1 MRRWVPL
8 ALVAVLVPA
17 GASAQERSDPLVP
30 GEESPELAALRQMEE
45 ELFGGQPLT
54 RIEAGPRARV
64 SDGPSAVTSDAPAA
78 PSPAPGRDTAWMQ
91 GLHLPDIPVRW
102 DARVIEYLEFF
113 RDDPRGRNFIAA
125 WLRRVD
131 RYGPLIRRTLREEGL
146 PSDVLFVA
154 MVESGFDPFVRSH
167 AGAAGMWQF
176 VPGTARE
183 FGLTINHWVDM
194 RLDPRASTVAA
205 ARYLTMLH
213 DRFGTWELAFA
224 AYNMGYGALLRS
236 IRKYNTN
243 DYWALSHMEAGL
255 PFETNLYVSKIIA
268 CAIVAHNRERF
279 GFGDLTMEPPVE
291 WDTVEVPGGVSL
303 ALIARAAGA
312 EVDTIRRLNP
322 GYRRGRTP
330 PGADAR
336 PINVPAG
343 SADEFA
349 RRWARIRPQRPVNR
363 PHVMRFGETLGDL
376 ARERGTTEARLREL
390 NEIEDDETVGA
401 GWVLLAPV
409 VRESQRASRD
419 EDDERPVVA
428 IPPGQDA
435 VEGRRR
441 VFYRVPR
448 TDRIDTVARFFH
460 VGVEDIRRWNG
471 IDPHARL
478 QSGMYL
484 QLFVD
489 PELDLSRAVVRTPD
503 QVRVLVVGS
512 EEFFA
517 HHEGQNGRA
526 RFSYRVREGDTLTS
540 IGRRFDISVGSL
552 ARINQIAR
560 NSTLHPGDR
569 LVVYAEER
577 RAPAEARR
585 ESREAAAERT
595 EAEPA
600 EDAPEQPEAA
610 DETAT
615 ETADADDADDTGSED
630 PTDAGADAG
639 DTPDAD
645 EPPPGAVPEPDA
657 SEEQH
662 PG

>member
-1 MRRWVPL
+1 MRRWVC
-8 ALVAVLVPA
+8 VAVLAALVPT
-17 GASAQERSDPLVP
+17 GVSAQERGDELVP
-30 GEESPELAALRQMEE
+30 GEESPELAALREMEE

-54 RIEAGPRARV
+54 RIDPAGRVRV
-64 SDGPSAVTSDAPAA
+64 SDGPAAVTSDAPAPPRSGA
-78 PSPAPGRDTAWMQ
+78 PPARDAAWMQ

-102 DARVIEYLEFF
+102 DPRVVEYLEFF

-131 RYGPLIRRTLREEGL
+131 RYGPLIRRTLREQGL
-146 PSDVLFVA
+146 PTDVLFVA

-176 VPGTARE
+176 VPGTGRE
-183 FGLTINHWVDM
+183 LGLTINHWVDM

-255 PFETNLYVSKIIA
+255 PFETSLYVSKIIA

-279 GFGDLTMEPPVE
+279 GFGDLAMEAPLE

-336 PINVPAG
+336 PVNVPAG

-349 RRWARIRPQRPVNR
+349 RRWARIRPTRPVNR

-376 ARERGTTEARLREL
+376 ARERGTTEAALREL

-409 VRESQRASRD
+409 ARESRRATRD
-419 EDDERPVVA
+419 EPTERPVVA
-428 IPPGQDA
+428 VPPGQEA
-435 VEGRRR
+435 VEGRER
-441 VFYRVPR
+441 VFYRVLR
-448 TDRIDTVARFFH
+448 SDDIGSVSRFFR

-484 QLFVD
+484 QLFVEPD
-489 PELDLSRAVVRTPD
+489 LDLSRAVVLSPD
-503 QVRVLVVGS
+503 EVRVLVVGS

-526 RFSYRVREGDTLTS
+526 RFRYRVREGDTLTS

-560 NSTLHPGDR
+560 NTTLHPGDR

-577 RAPAEARR
+577 RVPAAARR
-585 ESREAAAERT
+585 AARAREEAAAEASET
-595 EAEPA
+595 AEATEPEEAETAEAEP
-600 EDAPEQPEAA
+600 EP
-610 DETAT
+610 
-615 ETADADDADDTGSED
+615 ADADDTDDTD
-630 PTDAGADAG
+630 DTDADL
-639 DTPDAD
+639 TDAD

-657 SEEQH
+657 DEELH
-662 PG
+662 PEP

>member
-1 MRRWVPL
+1 MRRWVCP
-8 ALVAVLVPA
+8 ALVVAALVPA
-17 GASAQERSDPLVP
+17 GASAQERGDALVP
-30 GEESPELAALRQMEE
+30 GDESPELAALRQMEE

-54 RIEAGPRARV
+54 RIEAGPRVRV
-64 SDGPSAVTSDAPAA
+64 SDGAAAVTSDAPER
-78 PSPAPGRDTAWMQ
+78 PAPPAGRDTAWMQ

-102 DARVIEYLEFF
+102 DERVIEYLEFF

-125 WLRRVD
+125 WMRRVD

-154 MVESGFDPFVRSH
+154 MVESGFDPTVRSR

-176 VPGTARE
+176 VPGTGRE
-183 FGLTINHWVDM
+183 LGLTINHWVDM

-255 PFETNLYVSKIIA
+255 PFETSLYVSKIIA

-279 GFGDLTMEPPVE
+279 GFGDLAMEAPLE

-330 PGADAR
+330 PGSDAR
-336 PINVPAG
+336 PINLPAG

-349 RRWARIRPQRPVNR
+349 RRWARIRPQQPVHR

-376 ARERGTTEARLREL
+376 ARERGTTEAELREL
-390 NEIEDDETVGA
+390 NEIEDGETVGV
-401 GWVLLAPV
+401 GWVVLAPV
-409 VRESQRASRD
+409 VREGRREARD
-419 EDDERPVVA
+419 AREERPVVA
-428 IPPGQDA
+428 VPPGQA
-435 VEGRRR
+435 EVEGRRR
-441 VFYRVPR
+441 VFYRVLR
-448 TDRIDTVARFFH
+448 SDRIDTVARFFR
-460 VGVEDIRRWNG
+460 VRVEDVRRWNG
-471 IDPHARL
+471 VDPHARL

-489 PELDLSRAVVRTPD
+489 PELDLSRAVVRSPD
-503 QVRVLVVGS
+503 EVRVLVRGS

-517 HHEGQNGRA
+517 HHERQNGRA
-526 RFSYRVREGDTLTS
+526 RFTYRVREGDTLTS

-560 NSTLHPGDR
+560 NATLHPGDR

-577 RAPAEARR
+577 RVPAEARR
-585 ESREAAAERT
+585 AREAAEAE
-595 EAEPA
+595 EEPA
-600 EDAPEQPEAA
+600 EEPDEASAEEPADEAGASAEEPDEAPEPADASEAA
-610 DETAT
+610 
-615 ETADADDADDTGSED
+615 
-630 PTDAGADAG
+630 
-639 DTPDAD
+639 AD

-657 SEEQH
+657 DEEQH
-662 PG
+662 PQ